1 MKEVNLVFWFDQP
14 PKVGKGCF
22 NYITKVWP
30 GKVIYAYTHGFS
42 EIRKSVNWDDGDY
55 GDAVMIDLSQDTAK
69 KVEEIFNTN
78 DGAVHIVGGFKSRV
92 IQYLDKYIFS
102 NKYNFVCFS
111 ERPGVYGKWWKR
123 LIKRVYVPVS
133 EKMIA
138 KKYQPYFKAY
148 LPLGRLGVDENKE
161 YGWQDEK
168 LYPFMYDPVDCVTD
182 KNIYSVK
189 EPMKFLY
196 VGRFSRYTK
205 GTDTLVKALDLV
217 TSDKNLYSIDFVGG
231 YGDMKDEVIS
241 WTQRN
246 ENAAFLGSWNS
257 MDVGNNMK
265 KYDVCI
271 VPSKFDGWNLL
282 INEAMRAHIGVIA
295 TDQAVSHELVENSG
309 AGIVVKAGK
318 PKAMAKA
325 IEYAVE
331 NPGEVA
337 EWKQKAKEYS
347 PKISSE
353 SVGDYVIDVIKHEC
367 LGIGEERPVCPW

>member
-1 MKEVNLVFWFDQP
+1 MKEVNLVFWLDQP

-22 NYITKVWP
+22 NYITEVWP
-30 GKVIYAYTHGFS
+30 GKVIYAYMHDFN

-55 GDAVMIDLSQDTAK
+55 GKAIMIDLSQDTAK
-69 KVEEIFNTN
+69 KVDEIFVTN
-78 DGAVHIVGGFKSRV
+78 EGAVHVVGGFKSRV
-92 IQYLDKYIFS
+92 IQHLEKYIFS
-102 NKYNFVCFS
+102 NEYNFVCFS
-111 ERPGVYGKWWKR
+111 ERPGIYGKWWKR
-123 LIKRVYVPVS
+123 LIKRVYVPIS

-182 KNIYSVK
+182 KNIYPVQK
-189 EPMKFLY
+189 PMKFLY

-282 INEAMRAHIGVIA
+282 INEAIRAHIGVIA
-295 TDQAVSHELVENSG
+295 ADQAVSHELVENSG
-309 AGIVVKAGK
+309 AGIVVKARN
-318 PKAMAKA
+318 PKAMARA

-337 EWKQKAKEYS
+337 EWKQKAKDYS

-353 SVGDYVIDVIKHEC
+353 TVGDYVIDVIKYEC
-367 LGIGEERPVCPW
+367 LGIGDERPVCPW